1 METMLWII
9 EVEMAK
15 SMDDLM
21 TSQSIGGYRFPN
33 FEMLDAKLACAL
45 KKIIPNPY
53 FKKESLP
60 GGAKSSNTG
69 PISSRKTDSSYD
81 LRTLPSY
88 WRS

>member
-1 METMLWII
+1 MLWII

-21 TSQSIGGYRFPN
+21 SSQSIGGYRFPN

-53 FKKESLP
+53 FKRR
-60 GGAKSSNTG
+60 GAKSSNTG
-69 PISSRKTDSSYD
+69 PISSRKTDCSYD